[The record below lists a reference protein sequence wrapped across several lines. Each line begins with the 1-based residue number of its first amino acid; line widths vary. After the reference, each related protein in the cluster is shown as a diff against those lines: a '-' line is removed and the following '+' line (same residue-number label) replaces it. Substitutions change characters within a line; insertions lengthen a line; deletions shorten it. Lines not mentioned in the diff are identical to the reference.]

1 MPLDKEKHS
10 LYHSPLPPL
19 PLYEEIIDVYFK
31 RNGLLVHIETGSAIH
46 RYTQGEHFKLVCFDW
61 LNRTTL
67 YLWYVGW
74 VGRLLLPCA
83 SYSAQLIIYKAV
95 VSLEPTDTGLVPR
108 TEALCIPLSSTLS
121 CAIPTRNP
129 VSFSF
134 NFRH

>member
-1 MPLDKEKHS
+1 MPLDKEKHT
-10 LYHSPLPPL
+10 LYLSPPPL
-19 PLYEEIIDVYFK
+19 SLC
-31 RNGLLVHIETGSAIH
+31 RNYWRVLEKKWFISIETGSAIH

-129 VSFSF
+129 VSLSF